1 VPSIEL
7 EAELSWLLT
16 SSLKSYN
23 TLIWLGAFR
32 PVTAAV
38 AVVVD
43 DPQLAIKK
51 AVLTTTK
58 NTLKVLISN
67 SFEFNRCLTCAFK

>member
-1 VPSIEL
+1 MPI
-7 EAELSWLLT
+7 
-16 SSLKSYN
+16 
-23 TLIWLGAFR
+23 

-38 AVVVD
+38 EVVD

>member
-1 VPSIEL
+1 
-7 EAELSWLLT
+7 LT
-16 SSLKSYN
+16 SDAKPN
-23 TLIWLGAFR
+23 

-38 AVVVD
+38 DELVLV
-43 DPQLAIKK
+43 PQLVIKN